1 MADET
6 SENAGS
12 EDVEDTVRK
21 PKPCEEHVDQQSI
34 LDEVPRPLRVGAAW
48 SWRALAVTAV
58 VAVLIWGVTKTASL
72 IVPVLIALL
81 LALLLFPLIGFL
93 KNKLKFG
100 NTLAA
105 VVGLLTGL
113 FIAGGL
119 AGLAFTQLL
128 SQGPKLVRETTEG
141 LEQLLEWATEGPLGL
156 DAALAQQYLQE
167 AQSDIMSL
175 LKSNSMNIA
184 SEALVLATSAV
195 SVVAAGLLMLFTLFF
210 FLKDGRQMWIWT
222 VRMFPKRWRNQVNE
236 AGIRGW
242 VTLGWYVRTQTKVAA
257 IDAVGIGLGA
267 VFLGVP
273 LAFPIAILVFF
284 LGFIPFL
291 GAFVSG
297 AVAVLI
303 ALVNNGLNAAIIMVL
318 VVLLVQQVESN
329 VLQPWLMS
337 QAVSLHPLAVVLVV
351 LAGGAVG
358 GIAGAIFSV
367 PLAAFLNV
375 TILYLH
381 GHDSYPWLATDED
394 RPGGP
399 PGSLEKQIAQSY
411 GTDNKKEERRI
422 ERETGGRKR
431 QRQAAKQKATQGESA

>member
-1 MADET
+1 MADAEPNKGDGADPCPEV
-6 SENAGS
+6 SEQQAP
-12 EDVEDTVRK
+12 TK
-21 PKPCEEHVDQQSI
+21 PIEKQLPM
-34 LDEVPRPLRVGAAW
+34 PLRVAAAW
-48 SWRALAVTAV
+48 SWRTLTVMALIG
-58 VAVLIWGVTKTASL
+58 AVLWIASKTASL

-81 LALLLFPLIGFL
+81 LALLLFPLITFL
-93 KNKLKFG
+93 KEKLRFS
-100 NTLAA
+100 NTWAA

-113 FIAGGL
+113 VLAGGL

-128 SQGPKLVRETTEG
+128 SQGPKLVTQTTEG
-141 LEQLLEWATEGPLGL
+141 LEQLLDWVTEGPWGM
-156 DAALAQQYLQE
+156 DGDLAQQYLEDAQE
-167 AQSDIMSL
+167 QILSV

-184 SEALVLATSAV
+184 SEALVLATSAI
-195 SVVAAGLLMLFTLFF
+195 SLLAAGLLMLFTLFF

-222 VRMFPKRWRNQVNE
+222 VRMFPKNWRNPVNE

-257 IDAVGIGLGA
+257 IDAVGIGAGA
-267 VFLGVP
+267 LLLGVP
-273 LAFPIAILVFF
+273 LAFPIAVLVFF

-303 ALVNNGLNAAIIMVL
+303 ALVNNGMTTAILMVL
-318 VVLLVQQVESN
+318 VVLIVQQLESN

-351 LAGGAVG
+351 LAGGSVG

-375 TILYLH
+375 TVLYLH
-381 GHDSYPWLATDED
+381 GHDSYPWLATDKN

-399 PGSLEKQIAQSY
+399 PGSLDQQILDSY
-411 GTDNKKEERRI
+411 GETKKNEERI
-422 ERETGGRKR
+422 ERETGGRKNEKEAHR
-431 QRQAAKQKATQGESA
+431 LKEAG